1 MTLRYLFGP
10 VTSKFANQ
18 YLKAPRQ
25 QCDCLA
31 FHASE
36 PVDVKVAYGDSWDEV
51 VAKLP
56 PDWRPDL
63 LVLYLPYTAIPP
75 GLWRA
80 PIPIVALAPD
90 WNLLWHTYRHTLPH
104 CDRALTDAPGV
115 EALRRLGIT
124 HASSADLFGLGRD
137 FAEHTWPDQPRDID
151 LLFVGNF
158 HPIVQQ
164 ERLPWV
170 ARLARL
176 SYRWRV
182 VIRQG
187 VFGAEYLD
195 LMSRARIVFNRSLR
209 GEANKRAFETLASGA
224 LLFQEVENR
233 EIPTLLHD
241 REDCV
246 FYNAGNLEELLEHH
260 LENEE
265 ERSRIAAAGQRRSS
279 EFTFEH
285 LWAKQLDEVQQ
296 DWSAL
301 EERAKKR
308 QADLPSPE
316 VSIDRRLWETIS
328 GAEIAARPLEQDLA
342 AQLVRQPFTGRWHY
356 ALGLMEALRGDWDKA
371 AACFRRAVSYDP
383 GHVVAG
389 TALASA
395 LAAAGE
401 KAEAASAAL
410 QALSRLDSPEAIPLS
425 GWEQPPFPPGFGP
438 LRVAWEAAGW
448 KHAGTPGLEI
458 KAKADCLKA
467 HLHQLLAENTDDLNH
482 AYEAALLQPDLPGLR
497 MTLGNLLRKTDQL
510 PAAVTHYR
518 RAQQANPF
526 DREATRQIFVALGEA
541 GDGFGQRRLA
551 AENRLLHEA
560 APEIVP
566 AEPWIANVPP
576 PPDELVS
583 IIVLCCN
590 EVAFTRLCLESV
602 CRHTR
607 QPFELVVV
615 DNGSTDETPAYLR
628 ELSARLEPKRVVIL
642 HNETN
647 AGFPAGCNQ
656 ALAKARGQQVVFLN
670 NDTVVAAGWLESLI
684 AALLHDWPK
693 VGLVGAV
700 SNYAPPPQLVQPGY
714 RDLSGL
720 DAFGRA
726 RRAEFVGQTL
736 SVERL
741 TGFCLLARRA
751 VLKRIGVFDTR
762 FGLGFFDDD
771 DLGIR
776 AREAGFELRVALD
789 SYIHHFGS
797 RTFRG
802 LGIDCERQLRE
813 NFEAFKAKW
822 GEERTAGYGMPQRDD
837 RQPEVRPAAEPI
849 TNSPKLFAAIGKV
862 CTVSLCMIVKNE
874 EQNLPACLESI
885 AGLVDDIVIVDTG
898 SSDAT
903 KAVAERYGARVFD
916 FPWVDSF
923 AAARNESLRHAKGDW
938 IFWMDAD
945 DRLEE
950 SSRPLLK
957 QLFADLRPDF
967 MAFSMKCLCVPDPSH
982 PSPTVVDHI
991 RLFPNQPKIRWH
1003 YRVHEQI
1010 LPSVRAAGGNVCFV
1024 PVVIRH
1030 VGYKDPALR
1039 RLKLER
1045 DLRLLKLDHDDQPG
1059 EPFNLFNLGCVY
1071 QELGATEEALRCLHG
1086 SLTRS
1091 QPTDSIVRKL
1101 YALIASCHRQLGQP
1115 EQALAACT
1123 AGRVHY
1129 PDDAEILFHEGLL
1142 RRELHDA
1149 AGSEAAFL
1157 RLLSG
1162 QEKAHFASVETS
1174 LRGSK
1179 ARHNLAVL
1187 YLEQGRLAEA
1197 EAQWRAALAVEPD
1210 YSPGW
1215 LGFGEI
1221 CLQQHRWQDV
1231 ELAINRL
1238 SQLNGS
1244 VVDARSLQDRLDK
1257 LRHN

>member
-1 MTLRYLFGP
+1 MRLRYLFGP
-10 VTSKFANQ
+10 VTAKFANQ
-18 YLKAPRQ
+18 YLEEQRRQ
-25 QCDCLA
+25 GDCLA
-31 FHASE
+31 FHTSE
-36 PVDVKVAYGDSWDEV
+36 SVDVKLNYDDTWEEII
-51 VAKLP
+51 AKLP

-63 LVLYLPYTAIPP
+63 LLLYLPYTAVPP
-75 GLWRA
+75 GLLLA
-80 PIPIVALAPD
+80 PIPIIALAPD

-104 CDRALTDAPGV
+104 CDRVLTDAPGV
-115 EALRRLGIT
+115 EALRRLGIAQ
-124 HASSADLFGLGRD
+124 ASTANLFGLGRD
-137 FAEHTWPDQPRDID
+137 FDEHAWPDQPRDID
-151 LLFVGNF
+151 ILFVGNF

-164 ERLPWV
+164 ERLPWI

-176 SYRWRV
+176 GYRWSV
-182 VIRQG
+182 EIRQG

-195 LMSRARIVFNRSLR
+195 LMNRARIVFNRSLR
-209 GEANKRAFETLASGA
+209 GEANKRAFETLAAGA
-224 LLFQEVENR
+224 LLFQEADNR
-233 EIPTLLHD
+233 EIPALLHD
-241 REDCV
+241 RQDCV
-246 FYNAGNLEELLEHH
+246 FYNADNLEELLEHY

-265 ERSRIAAAGQRRSS
+265 ERSRLALAGQRRAS
-279 EFTFEH
+279 EFTFEG
-285 LWAKQLDEVQQ
+285 LWVKQLAELGQDWAGLVERANARQANLVSPEDSINLRLWEACSGADTQTRSLELDLAKQLVLQPQ
-296 DWSAL
+296 
-301 EERAKKR
+301 
-308 QADLPSPE
+308 
-316 VSIDRRLWETIS
+316 
-328 GAEIAARPLEQDLA
+328 AARM
-342 AQLVRQPFTGRWHY
+342 HY
-356 ALGLMEALRGDWDKA
+356 GLGLLESLRGDWAKA
-371 AACFRRAVSYDP
+371 AACFRRAVAHEP
-383 GHVVAG
+383 AHVVAG
-389 TALASA
+389 AALASA
-395 LAAAGE
+395 LAAGGQKPEAT
-401 KAEAASAAL
+401 EAARQTLA
-410 QALSRLDSPEAIPLS
+410 RLDSPDAIPAS
-425 GWEQPPFPPGFGP
+425 CWQQPPFPTGFGP

-448 KHAGTPGLEI
+448 KHAGAPGLEI
-458 KAKADCLKA
+458 KAKTDCLKA
-467 HLHQLLAENTDDLNH
+467 HLHQLLAETTGELHH
-482 AYEAALLQPDLPGLR
+482 AYEAALLQPEAPGSR
-497 MTLGNLLRKTDQL
+497 MTLGNLLRKADQRA
-510 PAAVTHYR
+510 AAVTHFR

-526 DREATRQIFVALGEA
+526 DHEATRQLFIGLGES

-560 APEIVP
+560 ALELVP
-566 AEPWIANVPP
+566 AEGWIDKVPP

-583 IIVLCCN
+583 IVVLCCN
-590 EVAFTRLCLESV
+590 EITITRLCLESV

-607 QPFELVVV
+607 PPFELVVV
-615 DNGSTDETPAYLR
+615 DNGSTDETPSYLR
-628 ELSARLEPKRVVIL
+628 ELSCRPEPKRVVIL
-642 HNETN
+642 RNETN

-670 NDTVVAAGWLESLI
+670 NDTVVVAGWLESLL
-684 AALLHDWPK
+684 AALFHDWPK

-720 DAFGRA
+720 DEFAAA
-726 RRAEFVGQTL
+726 RRTEFAGQTL

-751 VLKRIGVFDTR
+751 VLKRIGSFDTR

-776 AREAGFELRVALD
+776 AREAGFELRAALD

-802 LGIDCERQLRE
+802 LGIDCEQQLRD
-813 NFEAFKAKW
+813 NFAAFKAKW
-822 GEERTAGYGMPQRDD
+822 GEERTAGYGMPHKDT
-837 RQPEVRPAAEPI
+837 RQPEVRLAAAPI
-849 TNSPKLFAAIGKV
+849 TNGPKAPGSVSKA

-874 EQNLPACLESI
+874 EHNLPACLESI

-923 AAARNESLRHAKGDW
+923 AVARNESLRHAKGDW

-957 QLFADLRPDF
+957 QLFADLRPGV

-991 RLFPNQPKIRWH
+991 RLFPNQPQIRWH

-1010 LPSVRAAGGNVCFV
+1010 LPSVRAAGGNVCFA
-1024 PVVIRH
+1024 PIVIRH

-1039 RLKLER
+1039 WHKLER
-1045 DLRLLKLDHDDQPG
+1045 DLRLLKLDHDEKPD

-1071 QELGATEEALRCLHG
+1071 QELGATDEALRCLHG
-1086 SLTRS
+1086 SLERS

-1101 YALIASCHRQLGQP
+1101 YALIAGCHRQLGQP

-1129 PDDAEILFHEGLL
+1129 PDDAEILFHEGLV

-1210 YSPGW
+1210 YGPGW

-1221 CLQQHRWQDV
+1221 CLQQRRWQDV

-1244 VVDARSLQDRLDK
+1244 VVDAKSLQARLDK
-1257 LRHN
+1257 LRHS